1 MNYDAATKT
10 ISMTHEDAI
19 RCGLDMEAVRGEL
32 FLAGNWPGVA
42 KDCEKIVVRM
52 R

>member
-10 ISMTHEDAI
+10 ISMNRMDAI
-19 RCGLDMEAVRGEL
+19 HCGLDIEALRCEL
-32 FLAGNWPGVA
+32 FLAGAPSDMA
-42 KDCEKIVVRM
+42 DRCEKIVVRM